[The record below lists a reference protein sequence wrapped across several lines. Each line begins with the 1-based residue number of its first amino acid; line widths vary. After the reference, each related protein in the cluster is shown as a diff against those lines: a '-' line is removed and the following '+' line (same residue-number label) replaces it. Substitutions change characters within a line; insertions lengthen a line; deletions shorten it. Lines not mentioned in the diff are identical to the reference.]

1 MNIFLKIVA
10 QKRLLLA
17 VFIGITA
24 LSAWQSLDLS
34 FHHQRNRFFPA
45 DNVDLAF
52 AKDFFLQIEQDDI
65 YILAGLELEESALA
79 TNQLKQIEDI
89 GNQLEEIELVDN
101 IMSVA
106 TFKQLKKGGPTFYA
120 VPIGSG
126 NPEFR
131 TSDSLKILE
140 NPYIINNL
148 ISKDFKNVNIILKT
162 QIINGQEMADA
173 IYHDIKE
180 VLDATGLEYHLG
192 GYPIMQSITVNKLRD
207 EMQFYV
213 SLSTLLLIII
223 LFIIYRSVW
232 GLIVPI
238 MCLIGGL
245 SIFFAFLKISGQQ
258 LDLMGPLYPIL
269 MLIFLMADVV
279 HLQTHYMD
287 ELSTGKAPLDA
298 MRVTIKEIGIALF
311 LTSFTTAVGFGALV
325 TSRIEAIRYFG
336 LNSAIGVLIAFLLV
350 IVFASSALLFFTKGK
365 LSNLKKRNDGWNAR
379 MLWLFNFNKRHKKAI
394 GIFSILLIAGAFV
407 GISQISTNAFIKGD
421 LPEKAKLR
429 LDFDYLEEHFGGIRA
444 LEMAIIP
451 AEGKNLDNPEV
462 LRAVAQLED
471 YLADTHGM
479 SNIVA
484 PTAAY
489 KSLEHASSRGRSG
502 FTLPKSDRTLKRYT
516 AMLAMDTSAR
526 LKSVSNAD
534 GTLGRISA
542 RQKDRGSD
550 FHEAQNLQIASWVK
564 EHIDK
569 DLVNFRVTG
578 TTLMYDRNHEYLRK
592 SLFRS
597 LGLAFLIVGLM
608 FAVLFRDYRMVLVS
622 LIPNVIPLL
631 LAAAMMGIL
640 GIKLQALTSI
650 FFAISFGIAV
660 DDTIHFLT
668 RFKLERKKGKTVDK
682 AIKNTLVISGKAII
696 ITSLI
701 LVVSFCTLIFSEF
714 KGTYYIGV
722 LVSATLLSALL
733 ADLFVLPQLLYL
745 INRSIVKDKRKQ
757 LQRNGNFKGVDKS
770 L

>member
-1 MNIFLKIVA
+1 MT
-10 QKRLLLA
+10 

-52 AKDFFLQIEQDDI
+52 AKDFFQQIEQDDI
-65 YILAGLELEESALA
+65 YILAGLELEQSAL
-79 TNQLKQIEDI
+79 NKGQLEDI
-89 GNQLEEIELVDN
+89 EEIGNKLEDIELVEN
-101 IMSVA
+101 IMSIA
-106 TFKQLKKGGPTFYA
+106 TFKQLKKGGPTFYT
-120 VPIGSG
+120 VPIASG
-126 NPEFR
+126 NPQFR
-131 TSDSLKILE
+131 ASDSLKILE

-173 IYHDIKE
+173 IYHDIKN

-238 MCLIGGL
+238 MCLVGGL
-245 SIFFAFLKISGQQ
+245 SIFFAFLKVSGQQ

-287 ELSTGKAPLDA
+287 ELSTGKAPLEA

-379 MLWLFNFNKRHKKAI
+379 MLWLFNFNKRNKKAI
-394 GIFSILLIAGAFV
+394 GVFSILLIGGAFV

-444 LEMAIIP
+444 MEMAIIP
-451 AEGKNLDNPEV
+451 NEGKSLRDPDV
-462 LRAVAQLED
+462 LRAIAQLES
-471 YLADTHGM
+471 YLVDSHGM

-489 KSLEHASSRGRSG
+489 KSLEYASSRGRSG
-502 FTLPKSDRTLKRYT
+502 FNLPKSDNTLKRYT
-516 AMLAMDTSAR
+516 AMLAIDTSAR
-526 LKSVSNAD
+526 LKSVSNVD

-550 FHEAQNLQIASWVK
+550 FHEAQNLQIAAWVD

-569 DLVNFRVTG
+569 DLVSFRVTG

-608 FAVLFRDYRMVLVS
+608 FAVLFKDYRMVLVS
-622 LIPNVIPLL
+622 LIPNVIPLV

-745 INRSIVKDKRKQ
+745 INRSIVKDQRKQ
-757 LQRNGNFKGVDKS
+757 LQRSGNFKGVDKS